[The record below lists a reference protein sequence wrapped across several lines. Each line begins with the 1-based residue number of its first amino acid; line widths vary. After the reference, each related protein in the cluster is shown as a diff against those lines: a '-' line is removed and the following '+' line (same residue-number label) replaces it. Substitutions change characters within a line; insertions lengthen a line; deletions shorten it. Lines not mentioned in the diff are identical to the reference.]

1 VNGCLSYND
10 RIPDGFY
17 VMHGLDPY
25 TWSISADSRV
35 PSFESLKAVND
46 LSIEVVL
53 VDRLRDPGLKE
64 LHNRVIGLWSGSNT
78 TKDVVEQLAN
88 LVCNRMG

>member
-1 VNGCLSYND
+1 MNGCLSYND
-10 RIPDGFY
+10 KIPDGFY

-64 LHNRVIGLWSGSNT
+64 LHNRVTGLWSGSNT